1 VIKLTRLQTSWL
13 LSTEI
18 VDPAN
23 PQLNSTPWT
32 PTLPLSS
39 SLTLPS
45 ALPTSTIILVP
56 NTTELT
62 VPYIDCVSS
71 ISNLSASLIARGRT
85 WHSEMNY
92 PVYEAI
98 EALQQGISVF
108 QSSLLQNEL
117 IRSQAVIRTIRAS
130 STLEDAKQT
139 WSRFLNLPGRGGNTD
154 GSDEGTTPNTP
165 TVTTR
170 FVEKRRVVKA
180 AFTPTVTRLYT
191 HQELWNRN
199 EMATLKRSNRHN
211 AAVNKKHAT
220 GNDRCLRSFIA

>member
-1 VIKLTRLQTSWL
+1 
-13 LSTEI
+13 
-18 VDPAN
+18 
-23 PQLNSTPWT
+23 
-32 PTLPLSS
+32 
-39 SLTLPS
+39 
-45 ALPTSTIILVP
+45 
-56 NTTELT
+56 
-62 VPYIDCVSS
+62 
-71 ISNLSASLIARGRT
+71 
-85 WHSEMNY
+85 MNY

-220 GNDRCLRSFIA
+220 GNDRYLRSFIA